1 MLGETDNKKGEN
13 TVASKNYLSGLFGSS
28 PVAPLQSHMAL
39 VDKCV
44 TKLIPLF
51 ENMAKGD
58 HDAVEK
64 VYHEIAA
71 LEQKADD
78 QKHLLREKLP
88 TSLFMSISRQDL
100 LDALRIQDL
109 LANRARDIA
118 GIVVGRQLSFPEEAG
133 KHAIELVA
141 ATVETSH
148 QALRVVNE
156 LDELVETGF
165 RGRAVRVVE
174 DMLMKLDEL
183 ESATDRI
190 QVELRADLFAVERD
204 LFPVD
209 VMFMYRIIES
219 IADIAD
225 DAERVGRR
233 FQLMLAK

>member
-1 MLGETDNKKGEN
+1 M
-13 TVASKNYLSGLFGSS
+13 ASKNYLSGLFGPS
-28 PVAPLQSHMAL
+28 PVAPLQSHMTL
-39 VDKCV
+39 VDECV
-44 TKLIPLF
+44 TKLIALF
-51 ENMAKGD
+51 ECMAKGD
-58 HDAVEK
+58 TEAVEK

-78 QKHLLREKLP
+78 QKHLLREHLP
-88 TSLFMSISRQDL
+88 RGLFMPIERQDL

-118 GIVVGRQLSFPEEAG
+118 GIVVGRQMQFPEQANER
-133 KHAIELVA
+133 AIELVK
-141 ATVETSH
+141 ATVETCH

-165 RGRAVRVVE
+165 RGRAVQVVE
-174 DMLMKLDEL
+174 EMLVKLDNL
-183 ESATDRI
+183 ESETDRI
-190 QVELRADLFAVERD
+190 QVELRTDLFAVERD
-204 LFPVD
+204 LYAVD

-219 IADIAD
+219 IAEIAD

>member
-1 MLGETDNKKGEN
+1 M
-13 TVASKNYLSGLFGSS
+13 ASKNYLSGLFGSS
-28 PVAPLQSHMAL
+28 PVAPLQSHMTL
-39 VDKCV
+39 VDQCV
-44 TKLIPLF
+44 TKLIDLF

-58 HDAVEK
+58 HVAVEK
-64 VYHEIAA
+64 VYHDIAA

-78 QKHLLREKLP
+78 QKHLLREQLP
-88 TSLFMSISRQDL
+88 AGLFMPISRHDL
-100 LDALRIQDL
+100 LDSLRVQDL

-118 GIVVGRQLSFPEEAG
+118 GLVVGRKLQFPEQATERLN
-133 KHAIELVA
+133 ELVA

-148 QALRVVNE
+148 QALKVVNE

-174 DMLMKLDEL
+174 DMLVELDQL

-190 QVELRADLFAVERD
+190 QVELRADLFSVERD
-204 LFPVD
+204 LFAVD
-209 VMFMYRIIES
+209 VMFMYRIIEA